1 MMHEA
6 FDELMS
12 LKLDGLI
19 DDAGERR
26 LNEHL
31 GQCDICAR
39 MWSLFQQ
46 ADSMMWTSAQEPLQV
61 PSTLHARVMVQI
73 AAPALQSLQGTATST
88 PLFFP
93 SSTGRLGDAPSFLG
107 VGVPAMAA
115 TSTTGGLVS
124 LPAHTR
130 RLPVAPTASLTDNAD
145 WQRRTVG
152 YLRSTAAIILSLTG
166 LASLFLA
173 LAMSGIIKLEG
184 AAGDWVSTL
193 RTVFEGVGA
202 WFQSLF
208 TASGSALVAGS
219 ALVLGILVLVGWQV
233 VANYQRNLIEGRGHT
248 GALTGSLTGP
258 LEVAA

>member
-1 MMHEA
+1 MIHEA
-6 FDELMS
+6 YDELMS

-19 DDAGERR
+19 DDSGERR

-31 GQCDICAR
+31 GRCEICAG

-73 AAPALQSLQGTATST
+73 AAPALQPLQGTANST

-93 SSTGRLGDAPSFLG
+93 SSTGRLGETPSFHG
-107 VGVPAMAA
+107 VGVPALAA
-115 TSTTGGLVS
+115 ASSTGALAS

-130 RLPVAPTASLTDNAD
+130 RLPVAPTTSLTDNAD

-152 YLRSTAAIILSLTG
+152 YLRNTAAIILSLTG

-173 LAMSGIIKLEG
+173 LAMSGVIKLEG
-184 AAGDWVSTL
+184 ALGDQVSTL
-193 RTVFEGVGA
+193 HTVFEAVG
-202 WFQSLF
+202 
-208 TASGSALVAGS
+208 
-219 ALVLGILVLVGWQV
+219 
-233 VANYQRNLIEGRGHT
+233 
-248 GALTGSLTGP
+248 
-258 LEVAA
+258 